1 MNLQIR
7 DPRARQFAQQ
17 IAIARGVSMTEAVVD
32 ALKNEAGRIV
42 KRESAIEVGR
52 EIATELKALGKPGGR
67 DWTREER
74 DDMMGGL

>member
-7 DPRARQFAQQ
+7 DPRAREFAEK
-17 IAIARGVSMTEAVVD
+17 IAIARGVSMTEAVID
-32 ALKNEAGRIV
+32 ALKKEAGRV
-42 KRESAIEVGR
+42 VQRESAIEAGR
-52 EIATELKALGKPGGR
+52 RIAAELRALGKPGGR

>member
-7 DPRARQFAQQ
+7 DPRARQFAKE
-17 IAIARGVSMTEAVVD
+17 IATARGVSMTEAVVD
-32 ALKNEAGRIV
+32 TLEKEAGRIV
-42 KRESAIEVGR
+42 TRESAIEVGR
-52 EIATELKALGKPGGR
+52 EIAAELKALGKPGGR

>member
-7 DPRARQFAQQ
+7 DPKAREFAVK
-17 IAIARGVSMTEAVVD
+17 IAHAKGVSMTQAVVD
-32 ALKNEAGRIV
+32 TLEKEAARVTPQESFWEATKRIQ
-42 KRESAIEVGR
+42 A
-52 EIATELKALGKPGGR
+52 ELAALGKPGGR